1 MGLAVTVQRGHN
13 FSTGEI
19 NRAAL
24 NNGATPTI
32 SITGSVGISELG
44 QNSVNDSKI
53 ASGANINVNKL
64 SVPTGNVIVGA
75 SGVGSSLAPSASGTD
90 GQEGGVKLLVD
101 TGTANGF
108 EAISTNVSTTSG
120 DVKITRASSGGT
132 RYLSL
137 ELAPNAVQGV
147 HLNTDIVDDQTIEI
161 SNNKLRLKNASVPI
175 AKLASS
181 SNSQAGFLTFG
192 SGGNVEELT
201 GSSAGKIP
209 VTTAN
214 DPVLKV
220 YNKIVPVATSITLN
234 AKMTAEHGVTVAS
247 GTTNYPHLVDWYF
260 ECTTDNHGYVVGDKV
275 YSQCGFADADNFSS
289 AYIDST
295 NVGIH
300 INQMPRVPHK
310 ASGNSTE
317 PQLTIG
323 SWKVMAIVS
332 EY

>member
-108 EAISTNVSTTSG
+108 EAISTNASTTSG

-192 SGGNVEELT
+192 AGGNVEELT

-214 DPVLKV
+214 DPVLKT
-220 YNKIVPVATSITLN
+220 YNAEVQISATLPNANTQSVGTHSLGAVPSVVVLYI
-234 AKMTAEHGVTVAS
+234 ECTVSS
-247 GTTNYPHLVDWYF
+247 GTSK
-260 ECTTDNHGYVVGDKV
+260 GYSAGDKV
-275 YSQCGFADADNFSS
+275 FFPWADSS
-289 AYIDST
+289 PEYTIWSDDSSVGYIS
-295 NVGIH
+295 NVVITGW
-300 INQMPRVPHK
+300 NK
-310 ASGNSTE
+310 GGASGHGGF
-317 PQLTIG
+317 PQNE
-323 SWKVMAIVS
+323 WKLMARVS
-332 EY
+332 E

>member
-1 MGLAVTVQRGHN
+1 
-13 FSTGEI
+13 
-19 NRAAL
+19 
-24 NNGATPTI
+24 
-32 SITGSVGISELG
+32 
-44 QNSVNDSKI
+44 
-53 ASGANINVNKL
+53 
-64 SVPTGNVIVGA
+64 
-75 SGVGSSLAPSASGTD
+75 
-90 GQEGGVKLLVD
+90 
-101 TGTANGF
+101 
-108 EAISTNVSTTSG
+108 
-120 DVKITRASSGGT
+120 
-132 RYLSL
+132 
-137 ELAPNAVQGV
+137 V

>member
-192 SGGNVEELT
+192 AGGNVEELT

-214 DPVLKV
+214 DPVLKT
-220 YNKIVPVATSITLN
+220 YNAEVQISATLPNANTQSVGTHSLGAVPSVVVLYIECTKS
-234 AKMTAEHGVTVAS
+234 S
-247 GTTNYPHLVDWYF
+247 GTSKGYSLGDRAFFPYIREDF
-260 ECTTDNHGYVVGDKV
+260 E
-275 YSQCGFADADNFSS
+275 YSIWADNDEVGFLTNHEISGFS
-289 AYIDST
+289 
-295 NVGIH
+295 
-300 INQMPRVPHK
+300 K
-310 ASGNSTE
+310 GN
-317 PQLTIG
+317 
-323 SWKVMAIVS
+323 VS
-332 EY
+332 ELGAFENNEWKLMARVSE

>member
-147 HLNTDIVDDQTIEI
+147 HLNNDIVDDQTIEI

-192 SGGNVEELT
+192 AGGNVEELT

-214 DPVLKV
+214 DPVLKT
-220 YNKIVPVATSITLN
+220 YNAEVQISATLPSAGQTVGTHSLGVVPSVVVLYIECIVSSGTSKGYSAGDRIFFPVLIKDQDYTIWATSDEIGLISN
-234 AKMTAEHGVTVAS
+234 TAIKGFS
-247 GTTNYPHLVDWYF
+247 KGGTGTYTNF
-260 ECTTDNHGYVVGDKV
+260 
-275 YSQCGFADADNFSS
+275 
-289 AYIDST
+289 
-295 NVGIH
+295 
-300 INQMPRVPHK
+300 
-310 ASGNSTE
+310 
-317 PQLTIG
+317 PQ
-323 SWKVMAIVS
+323 SEWKLMARVS
-332 EY
+332 E